1 MWIKNIKTGVAQ
13 ECHNKD
19 VVRICQKDRERY
31 EVTEA
36 KPTIAEA
43 VVEENESAEA
53 GPKPLEDMTVPELKE
68 LAKEKGLEGYSSLT
82 KAELLK
88 LLKDV
93 V

>member
-19 VVRICQKDRERY
+19 VIRICEKDRARY

-36 KPTIAEA
+36 KPAIAEA
-43 VVEENESAEA
+43 VTEANEGAEA
-53 GPKPLEDMTVPELKE
+53 GLKPLEDMTVPELKE
-68 LAKEKGLEGYSSLT
+68 FAKEKGLEGYSSLT
-82 KAELLK
+82 KAELLE

-93 V
+93 I